1 VTAGEPAVPAPA
13 DRLAGGVLVVGTGL
27 IGTSIALALSRAGVP
42 TWLDDPDPAALALA
56 AARGAGRPWDGR
68 GVAHAVVAAPPSA
81 TVDVLLALQDA
92 DAAASYSDVASVKS
106 QLVAE
111 AERRGVSLSTWCP
124 AHPVAGRERGGAGA
138 AQADLF
144 LDRSWVLCPLPV
156 TEDAAVVATQAVAEL
171 CGAQPVRL
179 DPARHDAVLASLSH
193 VPQLVASALAV
204 AADALGPAELELAGG
219 GFRDGT
225 RVAASDAALWQEII
239 AGNRAPVAAALDR
252 VLAELTRVRDA
263 LEPAPP
269 VPATRGEAVG
279 EVVGEV
285 VGDLVARGAVVRR
298 GLPDKPAAGRSLG
311 RLVVVVDDRP
321 GALAGVFDAAARQGV
336 NVEDVRV
343 EHALGGRR
351 GQAELLVPAAGL
363 GELGAGLTA
372 AGYVWWPVDDGT
384 D

>member
-1 VTAGEPAVPAPA
+1 VTGAAPA
-13 DRLAGGVLVVGTGL
+13 APGSLAGGVLVVGTGL

-42 TWLDDPDPAALALA
+42 TWLDDPDAAAVALA
-56 AARGAGRPWDGR
+56 AARGAGRRWDGR
-68 GVAHAVVAAPPSA
+68 AVAHAVVAAPPSA
-81 TVDVLLALQDA
+81 TVDVLLALQGA

-106 QLVAE
+106 QLVTE
-111 AERRGVSLSTWCP
+111 ADQRGVRLATWCP

-156 TEDAAVVATQAVAEL
+156 TDEAAVAATQAVAEV
-171 CGAQPVRL
+171 CGARPVRL
-179 DPARHDAVLASLSH
+179 DAARHDAVLASLSH

-239 AGNRAPVAAALDR
+239 AGNRAPVAAALER
-252 VLAELTRVRDA
+252 VLTELTRVRDA
-263 LEPAPP
+263 LGTAEPGA
-269 VPATRGEAVG
+269 VP
-279 EVVGEV
+279 VGEV
-285 VGDLVARGAVVRR
+285 VGDLVSRGSVVRR
-298 GLPDKPAAGRSLG
+298 GLPDKPGAGRSLG

-321 GALAGVFDAAARQGV
+321 GALAGVFDVAARRGV

-343 EHALGGRR
+343 EHAVGGRR
-351 GQAELLVPAAGL
+351 GQAELLVPASGL
-363 GELGAGLTA
+363 DDLGAGLTD
-372 AGYVWWPVDDGT
+372 AGYTWWPVDAG
-384 D
+384 